1 MNVALLVTSL
11 WTSSLLWNAWRY
23 SKVAGPVLWQLA
35 PLWAAPSTH
44 VDDAR
49 WDQQQRSLEQLHF
62 QVLALSRELRRREG
76 AKDHESLAEMDGAV
90 AVTSRPNVD
99 DGDVYAA
106 SWRDD
111 DVDQEFV
118 FV

>member
-11 WTSSLLWNAWRY
+11 WTSSVLWSAWRY
-23 SKVAGPVLWQLA
+23 SKVAGPLLWQLA
-35 PLWAAPSTH
+35 PLWSAPSSQA
-44 VDDAR
+44 DDAR
-49 WDQQQRSLEQLHF
+49 WDHQQRTLEQLHF
-62 QVLALSRELRRREG
+62 QVLALSRELRRHKG
-76 AKDHESLAEMDGAV
+76 APEPAGTEPDG
-90 AVTSRPNVD
+90 